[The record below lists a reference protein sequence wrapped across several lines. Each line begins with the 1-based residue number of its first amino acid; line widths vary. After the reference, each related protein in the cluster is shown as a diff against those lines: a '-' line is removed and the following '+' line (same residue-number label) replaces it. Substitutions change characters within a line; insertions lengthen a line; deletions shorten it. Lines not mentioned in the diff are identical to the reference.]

1 MNFFEILTNV
11 SRIAVVIQAWEIRI
25 NKMNFGKISRS
36 ERISRILR
44 LLERIASDPDLDSI
58 IEDKF

>member
-1 MNFFEILTNV
+1 MTFFEILTNV